1 MTTYR
6 DAGVDL
12 DAAAR
17 AKELFKPFVRST
29 FGPQV
34 LGDIG
39 LFGGLF
45 KLEGFKEP
53 VLVSST
59 DGVGTKLKLASWM
72 GRYDTIGHDVVNQSI
87 NDVLTTGARPLFFL
101 DYIAMEELVPERAAA
116 IVKGI
121 AEACRAAGCA
131 LIGGETS
138 QLSNHFQEGA
148 FELCGFVVGAAERS
162 QLLDPSR
169 VNAGDLLIAV
179 PASGLHTNGYSLV
192 RHVFGLDKDP
202 SPLFQRYPDL
212 GRTLGEA
219 LLEPHRSYY
228 PLLAPALPLVKSMG
242 HITGDGLEDNVARA
256 IPAGLRARIDYETWQ
271 PPALFR
277 IIQERGNVARE
288 EMFRVFN
295 MGVGMVMTCERANAD
310 ALLRLLPEAWVMG
323 EVGRMT

>member
-12 DAAAR
+12 DAAAQ

-29 FGPQV
+29 FGPEV

-59 DGVGTKLKLASWM
+59 DGVGTKLKIAYWM
-72 GRYDTIGHDVVNQSI
+72 GRYDTIGHDVVNQSV
-87 NDVLTTGARPLFFL
+87 NDVLTTGARPIFFL
-101 DYIAMEELVPERAAA
+101 DYIAMEEIAPERVAA

-138 QLSNHFQEGA
+138 QLSGVFQPGA

-162 QLLDPSR
+162 QLLDPSK
-169 VNAGDLLIAV
+169 VKAGDTLIAV
-179 PASGLHTNGYSLV
+179 PSSGLHTNGYSLV
-192 RHVFGLDKDP
+192 RHVFDLERDP
-202 SPLFQRYPDL
+202 SPLNDTYPEL

-219 LLEPHRSYY
+219 LLEPHRPYY

-256 IPAGLRARIDYETWQ
+256 LPAGLRARIDYASWQ
-271 PPALFR
+271 TPALFR
-277 IIQERGNVARE
+277 IIQERGNVAIE

-295 MGVGMVMTCERANAD
+295 MGVGMVMTCDPANVG
-310 ALLRLLPEAWVMG
+310 ALLRLLPDAWV
-323 EVGRMT
+323 VGDVT

>member
-12 DAAAR
+12 EAAAQ

-45 KLEGFKEP
+45 KLENFKEP

-59 DGVGTKLKLASWM
+59 DGVGTKLKLASWL
-72 GRYDTIGHDVVNQSI
+72 GRYDTIGHDVVNQSV

-101 DYIAMEELVPERAAA
+101 DYIAMEEIVPERVAA

-138 QLSNHFQEGA
+138 QLSHHFQQGA
-148 FELCGFVVGAAERS
+148 FELCGFLVGAAERP
-162 QLLDPSR
+162 QLLDPSK
-169 VNAGDLLIAV
+169 VKTGDLLIAV
-179 PASGLHTNGYSLV
+179 PSSGLHTNGYSLV
-192 RHVFGLDKDP
+192 RHIFGLDKDP
-202 SPLFQRYPDL
+202 SPLRDRYPEL

-256 IPAGLRARIDYETWQ
+256 LPPGLRARIDYETWQ

-277 IIQERGNVARE
+277 IIQERGHITRE
-288 EMFRVFN
+288 EMLRVFN
-295 MGVGMVMTCERANAD
+295 MGVGMVMTCERANAG
-310 ALLRLLPEAWVMG
+310 ALLRMLPEAWV
-323 EVGRMT
+323 VGDVAKD